1 MGLFKS
7 DSFKVSPQF
16 LRKLASD
23 RLERQELP
31 YAQQTSMFEMALP
44 DRVLAV
50 QRDVLNRL
58 MGPVVARRVLVN
70 AEMAGKARDA
80 LSLDELYG
88 TLQMAIWSEARS
100 GSESS
105 VLRRN
110 LQREH
115 LRRLAGAILG
125 SSAGYPADAR
135 SLMRQDARQLHG
147 WLVAAAAKPGLSAE
161 SRAHYAEAAETLSE
175 AFKAPLIRT
184 GV

>member
-1 MGLFKS
+1 M
-7 DSFKVSPQF
+7 
-16 LRKLASD
+16 
-23 RLERQELP
+23 
-31 YAQQTSMFEMALP
+31 
-44 DRVLAV
+44 
-50 QRDVLNRL
+50 
-58 MGPVVARRVLVN
+58 LVN
-70 AEMAGKARDA
+70 AEMAGKPRDA

-88 TLQMAIWSEARS
+88 TLQTGDLGRGAQRLRVV
-100 GSESS
+100 

-125 SSAGYPADAR
+125 SSAAYPADAR

-161 SRAHYAEAAETLSE
+161 TRAHYAEAAETLSE
-175 AFKAPLIRT
+175 ALKAPLIRT